1 MSQIDNV
8 DISQIT
14 DYLFISSEPQ
24 DKDVEAIIERNI
36 RLVISMI
43 GNHRPPTVF
52 AQEPLR
58 LLWLQTY
65 DTILTPIPIS
75 KLLQGVQIALPVI
88 QNGKGILCYCAQG
101 RHRSVAMGASIL
113 VGMGYSA
120 EEAMDYLRA
129 QRKVAHPQAWHIRRR
144 IEQFEE
150 LWQQQN
156 EQPIQIHQS
165 REVYSEFVTGVVSK
179 VLWGLGL
186 GRKR

>member
-1 MSQIDNV
+1 ANNSK
-8 DISQIT
+8 
-14 DYLFISSEPQ
+14 PQ

-75 KLLQGVQIALPVI
+75 KLLQGVQKALPII

-101 RHRSVAMGASIL
+101 RHHSVAMGASIL
-113 VGMGYSA
+113 VSMGYST

-129 QRKVAHPQAWHIRRR
+129 QRKVAHPQAWHIQRH

-150 LWQQQN
+150 LWQPQN
-156 EQPIQIHQS
+156 EQPIQVPANP
-165 REVYSEFVTGVVSK
+165 EA
-179 VLWGLGL
+179 
-186 GRKR
+186 